1 MTIQSPSSSSEFCQ
15 PDESTFLVGFNRVRR
30 YGTTQSQSSP
40 ATPCSYTIYQVQP
53 DDTLERIA
61 LKHNCSVSSLVRANK
76 LWSPSAL
83 FMKQFIRIPIF
94 NSQHPPQPNLRLS
107 SQEKQCKNVPAT
119 TERVD
124 KGLLLEW
131 VAVDLWKH
139 WVLLWCSDSLDDLL
153 GTDDAGEIGVGHD
166 WEWDRPSLLELRRVG
181 NSGSVDG
188 VELLECGLSPDDK
201 TSKMSSWGELEKV
214 KSFDVQDI
222 DSWDVA
228 ESTSALSILTV
239 DDNWSELLL
248 VLTVAELSL
257 SSAVSLRVVDLKSL
271 S

>member
-94 NSQHPPQPNLRLS
+94 NSQHPPQPNLQLS
-107 SQEKQCKNVPAT
+107 LQEKQCKNVPAT

-124 KGLLLEW
+124 SNREEKSM
-131 VAVDLWKH
+131 K
-139 WVLLWCSDSLDDLL
+139 
-153 GTDDAGEIGVGHD
+153 EILQRI
-166 WEWDRPSLLELRRVG
+166 DR
-181 NSGSVDG
+181 NI
-188 VELLECGLSPDDK
+188 
-201 TSKMSSWGELEKV
+201 
-214 KSFDVQDI
+214 KSFRKC
-222 DSWDVA
+222 
-228 ESTSALSILTV
+228 
-239 DDNWSELLL
+239 DNS
-248 VLTVAELSL
+248 S
-257 SSAVSLRVVDLKSL
+257 SSAYDHI
-271 S
+271 